1 MAKVIL
7 GIHGL
12 GNKPSS
18 TLLEKWWEASM
29 NEGITILGK
38 PVPDIHFKLI
48 YWADVF
54 YEKPLDENIQDLDD
68 PLYLDERYTPAPL
81 NDKKEDH
88 SVRQKVLDILEKEL
102 DRIFLNDDLSIN
114 FSSIADSI
122 IHRYFKELDEYYSK
136 DLLVHG
142 QDGKRARD
150 IIRERLAEALEEYQE
165 DDILLIG
172 HSMGSIIA
180 YDAVQNRVPD
190 IDIHTLVTMGS
201 PLGFPVIMG
210 KIAAD
215 RNLEL
220 PRMNKLKTPE
230 SVKKKWFNL
239 SDLED
244 RIALIYRLSE
254 NFDANRSGVRVTD
267 FIVHNNYEINGERN
281 PHKSFGYLR
290 TPEMAGIIY
299 DFLLDRNMHEF
310 SRIKKGWKKLTRFV
324 RNNLIHGIFSR

>member
-12 GNKPSS
+12 GNKPPGV
-18 TLLEKWWEASM
+18 LLQKWWEASI
-29 NEGITILGK
+29 NEGLTVLGK
-38 PVPDIHFKLI
+38 PLPDINLKLI

-54 YEKPLDENIQDLDD
+54 YEKPLDENVLDLDD

-81 NDKKEDH
+81 DDKIEDH
-88 SVRQKVLDILEKEL
+88 AVRQKVLDILEKEL

-114 FSSIADSI
+114 FSAIADSI

-136 DLLVHG
+136 DLPDQD

-150 IIRERLAEALEEYQE
+150 IIRKRLAEALKEHQE

-180 YDAVQNRVPD
+180 YDVIQNIIPEV
-190 IDIHTLVTMGS
+190 DIHTFVTIGS

-210 KIAAD
+210 KIASD
-215 RNLEL
+215 RNRNL
-220 PRMNKLKTPE
+220 PRLNKLKTPE
-230 SVKKKWFNL
+230 SVKNKWFNL

-244 RIALIYRLSE
+244 RIALIYKLSE
-254 NFDANRSGVRVTD
+254 NFNANESGILVID
-267 FIVHNNYEINGERN
+267 KIVHNNYEINGERN

-290 TPEMAGIIY
+290 TPEMAAIIY
-299 DFLLDRNMHEF
+299 DFLIGRNRKKF
-310 SRIKKGWKKLTRFV
+310 SGIKKGWRKLTWFIRKKLTQD
-324 RNNLIHGIFSR
+324 LAST